1 MHQQNFEK
9 TKAWN
14 RAKFMTLS
22 TTAYLQLPVDLL
34 GPDDG
39 SGDGRQVAHRRH
51 ARGLAVRVLDL
62 ELGVQSLDV
71 VLDSLL

>member
-1 MHQQNFEK
+1 MF
-9 TKAWN
+9 
-14 RAKFMTLS
+14 S
-22 TTAYLQLPVDLL
+22 PAYLELPVDLL

-39 SGDGRQVAHRRH
+39 PRNGRQVAHRRH

-71 VLDSLL
+71 VLDSLLGQFQLVI